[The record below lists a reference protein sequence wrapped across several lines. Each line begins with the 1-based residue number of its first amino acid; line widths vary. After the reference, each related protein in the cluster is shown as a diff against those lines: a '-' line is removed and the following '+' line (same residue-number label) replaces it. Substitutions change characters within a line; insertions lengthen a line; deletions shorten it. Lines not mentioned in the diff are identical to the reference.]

1 MKMSLFKMGAKL
13 DKSELLF
20 SRRDLLKI
28 IVPIFLQQILGM
40 TLGMFDTM
48 MVSSAGDAA
57 VSGISLV
64 VTLDNV
70 LMVFFTA
77 LVTGGTVIIAQRLGT
92 AKTKDIS
99 EAAKQLLYAA
109 TAMAVLVMT
118 MALIFR
124 VPLLNAL
131 FGDAEADVLMHAND
145 YFFFICLS
153 FPFVAISE
161 ATAACFRSAGNSV
174 IPLIISLSVN
184 SINIWGNAIFIFL
197 FDMGAKGA
205 ALSTLIARIVG
216 TVVLLLLALQKK
228 YPVHIENLFHYK
240 PKVKVIKEI
249 LHIGVPSGIETML
262 FQFGRLLTQ
271 SLIAT
276 FATSVIAANSVAL
289 NLANFQYAVNSSF
302 IVVMTPVI
310 GRCIG
315 AKRIDQAKH
324 YSLRLVMADYA
335 MLWLVIGATLIFIN
349 PLMKA
354 YGISPDA
361 VDLTVELVLYH
372 SLVAAVIYPLGFL
385 LPSTFRAASDVRFTL
400 FVSMISMWVL
410 RVALA
415 YVLAL
420 DTVTVF
426 KTISFQGFGM
436 GIKGVWLAMFLD
448 WILRST
454 LYCIRYLRGKWL
466 KVKLLE
472 N

>member
-436 GIKGVWLAMFLD
+436 GIKGVWLAMFCD
-448 WILRST
+448 WIFRAT
-454 LYCIRYLRGKWL
+454 WYIIRFIKGTWL
-466 KVKLLE
+466 SKA
-472 N
+472 

>member
-1 MKMSLFKMGAKL
+1 MSLLKRGAGI

-28 IVPIFLQQILGM
+28 IIPVFFQQVLAMTVGM
-40 TLGMFDTM
+40 INTM

-57 VSGISLV
+57 VSGVSLV

-70 LMVFFTA
+70 LIVFFTA
-77 LVTGGTVIIAQRLGT
+77 LVTGGAVIVAQRLGT
-92 AKTKDIS
+92 SNTKDIS
-99 EAAKQLLYAA
+99 EAAKQLMYATTIVA
-109 TAMAVLVMT
+109 TLVMVSVLV
-118 MALIFR
+118 FR

-131 FGDAEADVLMHAND
+131 FGDADADVLMHAND

-153 FPFVAISE
+153 FPFLAISE
-161 ATAACFRSAGNSV
+161 AAGACFRSAGNSI
-174 IPLIISLSVN
+174 IPLITSLA
-184 SINIWGNAIFIFL
+184 INGVVIGGNAIFIIWL
-197 FDMGAKGA
+197 DMGAKGA
-205 ALSTLIARIVG
+205 ALSTLIARIAGAVI
-216 TVVLLLLALQKK
+216 LLLLVLNKRF
-228 YPVHIENLFHYK
+228 PVHIENLFQYK
-240 PKVKVIKEI
+240 PSLKVIKGI
-249 LHIGVPSGIETML
+249 INIGVPNGIENTL

-289 NLANFQYAVNSSF
+289 NLANFQYAVNTTFS
-302 IVVMTPVI
+302 VVMIPVI

-315 AKRIDQAKH
+315 AKRIEQAKY
-324 YSLRLVMADYA
+324 YSFRLMAAEYVT
-335 MLWLVIGATLIFIN
+335 MWLVIGATLIFIN

-372 SLVAAVIYPLGFL
+372 SLIAAVIYPLGFL
-385 LPSTFRAASDVRFTL
+385 LPSTFRAASDVKFTL

-420 DTVTVF
+420 DSVTIF
-426 KTISFQGFGM
+426 KLITIPGLGL

-454 LYCIRYLRGKWL
+454 LYFIRYIRGRWL
-466 KVKLLE
+466 KSNLLKD
-472 N
+472 

>member
-1 MKMSLFKMGAKL
+1 MMSLFKGRSKIN
-13 DKSELLF
+13 KSELLF

-28 IVPIFLQQILGM
+28 IIPVFFQQVLGM
-40 TLGMFDTM
+40 MVGMFDTM
-48 MVSSAGDAA
+48 MISSAGDAA

-109 TAMAVLVMT
+109 TAMAAVVMT
-118 MALIFR
+118 IALIFR
-124 VPLLNAL
+124 VPLLNTL
-131 FGDAEADVLMHAND
+131 FGNAEADVLMHAND
-145 YFFFICLS
+145 YFFIICLS

-161 ATAACFRSAGNSV
+161 ATAACFRSAGNSI

-184 SINIWGNAIFIFL
+184 GINIGGNAIFIFV

-216 TVVLLLLALQKK
+216 TVILLLLVLNKK
-228 YPVHIENLFHYK
+228 YPVHIENLFRYK
-240 PKVKVIKEI
+240 PNFKVVKEI

-315 AKRIDQAKH
+315 AKRTDQAKH

-349 PLMKA
+349 PLMNA
-354 YGISPDA
+354 YGISADA
-361 VDLTVELVLYH
+361 VELTVELVLYH

-415 YVLAL
+415 YFLAL
-420 DTVTVF
+420 DSVTIFKLITVP
-426 KTISFQGFGM
+426 GLGL

-454 LYCIRYLRGKWL
+454 LYLIRYLRGKWL

>member
-1 MKMSLFKMGAKL
+1 MSLLKRGAGI

-28 IVPIFLQQILGM
+28 IIPVFLQQILGM

-92 AKTKDIS
+92 ANTKEIS

-109 TAMAVLVMT
+109 TAMSVAVMT
-118 MALIFR
+118 LALIFR
-124 VPLLNAL
+124 VPLLNTL
-131 FGDAEADVLMHAND
+131 FGSADAAVLKHAND
-145 YFFFICLS
+145 YFFLICLS

-184 SINIWGNAIFIFL
+184 SINIGGNAIFIFV

-216 TVVLLLLALQKK
+216 TVILLLLAVKKK

-240 PKVKVIKEI
+240 PRFKVIKEI

-315 AKRIDQAKH
+315 AKRTDQAKH

-354 YGISPDA
+354 YGISADA

-385 LPSTFRAASDVRFTL
+385 LPSTFRAASDVKFTL

-415 YVLAL
+415 YFLAL
-420 DTVTVF
+420 DTVTIF
-426 KTISFQGFGM
+426 KVINIPGLGL

-454 LYCIRYLRGKWL
+454 LYFIRYLRGKWL

-472 N
+472 S